1 MKHRWEISVAIRN
14 TNVAILRGLR
24 KIRDGDLQFAFTVL
38 QFATRTAIDCKLRSS
53 NCKVQIEHAVAA
65 GPRWV
70 SSVASAELW
79 EIICCWVPK
88 FKFRTF

>member
-1 MKHRWEISVAIRN
+1 MNFIVCSTDWVPGSSVVIRN
-14 TNVAILRGLR
+14 TNAAILRGSR
-24 KIRDGDLQFAFTVL
+24 KIWEDNLQFAFPVL

-70 SSVASAELW
+70 SSVFHPWLPLNYSRL
-79 EIICCWVPK
+79 
-88 FKFRTF
+88 R